1 MNDKIKELAERA
13 NLQDGWFCGQGNIEK
28 FAELVV
34 RECMITI
41 ALEGQK
47 IAQSMPV
54 VDVTNYVK
62 MSHLNGMIDAAM
74 AYSEKIKKHFGVG
87 E

>member
-1 MNDKIKELAERA
+1 MNDKIKELAEQA
-13 NLQDGWFCGQGNIEK
+13 SKEAFPINSIAFMEK
-28 FAELVV
+28 FAELIV

-54 VDVTNYVK
+54 VDVTNYVE